1 MPFCDHGGVSVNSQP
16 EPSSPYLRFRK
27 ATISA
32 RRGPELDHV
41 YGTGGGIGSVLEQF
55 RYAGAGDADVSLRG
69 ASVEGTRAGTME
81 RRDDHIVFWIG
92 DGTASITS
100 AHGGTIVVT
109 PGRPLFLSAD
119 TVYDFTAA
127 TSRVTLLHL
136 SDAIL
141 RAALGAQDTVAV
153 RDLLF
158 EELARDD
165 HALRQLR
172 AVLDV
177 STAGLTSADTSADA
191 RASLNDQVVAAV
203 LAAFPRRDAVA
214 VAPTPVGRAIAF
226 MHEHAHR
233 ELSVQ
238 EIAAAAGLSVRG
250 LQDAFTRQLQTSPMN
265 HLRALRLDGVHDDLA
280 SGCLDSISDVARAW
294 QLHHQGRFASSYAAR
309 FGEKPS
315 ATLRWA
321 KTRRL

>member
-1 MPFCDHGGVSVNSQP
+1 MARVSVNPVSG
-16 EPSSPYLRFRK
+16 PSSPYLRFRK

-55 RYAGAGDADVSLRG
+55 RYAGAGDADVSFRG
-69 ASVEGTRAGTME
+69 ASVEGTRAGTMQ
-81 RRDDHIVFWIG
+81 RRRDHIVFWIG
-92 DGTASITS
+92 DGTATITS
-100 AHGGTIVVT
+100 AHGGTIVVP
-109 PGRPLFLSAD
+109 PGRPLFLSAG

-141 RAALGAQDTVAV
+141 RTAVGAQDTAAV

-158 EELARDD
+158 EELARDE
-165 HALRQLR
+165 HALHRLR
-172 AVLDV
+172 AVLDG
-177 STAGLTSADTSADA
+177 STAALTSADTSADA
-191 RASLNDQVVAAV
+191 RASLNERIVAAV
-203 LAAFPRRDAVA
+203 LAAFPRRDVDP

-238 EIAAAAGLSVRG
+238 EVAEAAGLSVRG

-280 SGCLDSISDVARAW
+280 SGCVDSISDVARAW
-294 QLHHQGRFASSYAAR
+294 QFHHQGRFASSYAAR

-321 KTRRL
+321 KARRL